1 MSRHFQTMTEA
12 ALGASCDTPS
22 LADYYTDFAARQ
34 KARNDAEQAAYLAYR
49 AAQSRLPVSRRDT
62 IDPSA
67 NGCGQRLN
75 PYQFTALREF

>member
-12 ALGASCDTPS
+12 EASS
-22 LADYYTDFAARQ
+22 LADYYTEFAARQ
-34 KARNDAEQAAYLAYR
+34 KSRHDAEQAAYLAYR
-49 AAQSRLPVSRRDT
+49 AAQDRLPVSQRDT

-67 NGCGQRLN
+67 NGCGQRMN